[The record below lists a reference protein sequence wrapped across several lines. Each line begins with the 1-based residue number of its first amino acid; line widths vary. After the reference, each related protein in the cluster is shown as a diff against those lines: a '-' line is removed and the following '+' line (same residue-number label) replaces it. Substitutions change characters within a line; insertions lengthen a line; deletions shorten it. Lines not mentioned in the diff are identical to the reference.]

1 MLSIVHELAPAKLN
15 LTLKVL
21 PKRAD
26 GFHNIES
33 IFQKIRLCDE
43 LTVARSASAG
53 CSLQVHGM
61 DLPAENTVQKAF
73 SLFAEVAQIREGVS
87 VDLVKRIPSGAGM
100 GGGSS
105 DAAALLRALNSLFSA
120 GVPDE
125 TLAEIAGKVGSDV
138 PFFLYGDCA
147 VVSGRGEIVR
157 PVCGRRDLYFVV
169 ICPDVHSST
178 KEAYALVDEW
188 NMNNSVSKV
197 DWPSL
202 DELEGIYNKPAVEW
216 NFSNSFTQPLT
227 DKYPEIREAL
237 AAITVAGADFSEM
250 TGSGS
255 TVFGV
260 FEAQEKAQDA
270 YNRLAS
276 CFKRCYLCN
285 AF

>member
-1 MLSIVHELAPAKLN
+1 MLSNVFELAPAKLN

-21 PKRAD
+21 PKRED

-43 LTVARSASAG
+43 LTVSRSESAG
-53 CSLQVHGM
+53 FSLRVQGM
-61 DLPAENTVQKAF
+61 ELPEENTVKKAYT
-73 SLFAEVAQIREGVS
+73 LFAEAAKIQTGVS

-105 DAAALLRALNSLFSA
+105 DAAAMLRALNSLFSA
-120 GVPDE
+120 DVSQTE
-125 TLAEIAGKVGSDV
+125 LIKIAEKIGSDV

-147 VVSGRGEIVR
+147 VVSGRGEVVR
-157 PVCGRRDLYFVV
+157 PFDGRRDLYFVI

-188 NMNNSVSKV
+188 NMNGSVSKV
-197 DWPSL
+197 SWPLLKDL
-202 DELEGIYNKPAVEW
+202 DGIYKKSVGEW
-216 NFSNSFTQPLT
+216 NFANSFTEPLVN
-227 DKYPEIREAL
+227 KYAEIREAL
-237 AAITVAGADFSEM
+237 AAVTASGADFVDM

-260 FEAQEKAQDA
+260 FETQEKAQGA

-276 CFKRCYLCN
+276 CFKRCYLCD

>member
-1 MLSIVHELAPAKLN
+1 MLSDVFELAPAKLN
-15 LTLKVL
+15 LSLKVL

-43 LTVARSASAG
+43 LTVKRSASAG
-53 CSLQVHGM
+53 CSLHVQGM
-61 DLPAENTVQKAF
+61 DLPADNTVQKAYT
-73 SLFAEVAQIREGVS
+73 LFTEVTQIREGIA
-87 VDLVKRIPSGAGM
+87 VDLVKHIPSGAGM

-120 GVPDE
+120 GLSQDILVKI
-125 TLAEIAGKVGSDV
+125 AEKVGSDV

-157 PVCGRRDLYFVV
+157 PINGRRDLFFVV

-188 NMNNSVSKV
+188 YMNNSISKV

-202 DELEGIYNKPAVEW
+202 DELEGVYKQPVGEW
-216 NFSNSFTQPLT
+216 TFANSFTYPLINR
-227 DKYPEIREAL
+227 YPEIQIAL
-237 AAITVAGADFSEM
+237 AAITDSGADFVDM

-260 FEAQEKAQDA
+260 FDARGKAQDA

-276 CFKRCYLCN
+276 CFKHCYLCN

>member
-53 CSLQVHGM
+53 CSLRVHGM

-125 TLAEIAGKVGSDV
+125 ALAEIAGKVGSDV

-202 DELEGIYNKPAVEW
+202 DELEGIYNKPAGEW

-237 AAITVAGADFSEM
+237 AAITAAGADFAEM

>member
-1 MLSIVHELAPAKLN
+1 MLSDVFELAPAKLN
-15 LTLKVL
+15 LSLKVL

-43 LTVARSASAG
+43 LTVKRSASAG
-53 CSLQVHGM
+53 CSLHVQGM
-61 DLPAENTVQKAF
+61 DLPADNTVQKAYT
-73 SLFAEVAQIREGVS
+73 LFTEVTQIREGIA
-87 VDLVKRIPSGAGM
+87 VDLVKHIPSGAGM

-120 GVPDE
+120 GPSQDILVKI
-125 TLAEIAGKVGSDV
+125 AEKVGSDV

-157 PVCGRRDLYFVV
+157 PINGRRDLFFVV

-188 NMNNSVSKV
+188 YMNNSISKV

-202 DELEGIYNKPAVEW
+202 DELEGVYKQPVGEW
-216 NFSNSFTQPLT
+216 TFANSFTYPLINR
-227 DKYPEIREAL
+227 YPEIQIAL
-237 AAITVAGADFSEM
+237 AAITDSGADFVDM

-260 FEAQEKAQDA
+260 FDARGKAQDA

-276 CFKRCYLCN
+276 CFKHCYLCN

>member
-1 MLSIVHELAPAKLN
+1 MLSSVHELAPAKLN

-43 LTVARSASAG
+43 LTVTRSASAG

-61 DLPAENTVQKAF
+61 ELPAENTVQKAF
-73 SLFAEVAQIREGVS
+73 SLFAEVAKIREGVS
-87 VDLVKRIPSGAGM
+87 VDLVKHIPSGAGM

-120 GVPDE
+120 GVSDE
-125 TLAEIAGKVGSDV
+125 ILVEIAGKVGSDV

-147 VVSGRGEIVR
+147 VVSGRGEVVR
-157 PVCGRRDLYFVV
+157 PICGRRDLSFVV

-188 NMNNSVSKV
+188 YMNNSVSKV

-202 DELEGIYNKPAVEW
+202 DELEGIYNKSVGEW
-216 NFSNSFTQPLT
+216 NFANSFTQPLINR
-227 DKYPEIREAL
+227 YPEIQGAL
-237 AAITVAGADFSEM
+237 AAITASGADFADM

-260 FEAQEKAQDA
+260 FEAKEKAQDA

-276 CFKRCYLCN
+276 CFEHCYLCD

>member
-1 MLSIVHELAPAKLN
+1 MLSNVFELAPAKLN

-21 PKRAD
+21 PKRED

-43 LTVARSASAG
+43 LTVSRSESAG
-53 CSLQVHGM
+53 FSLHVQGM
-61 DLPAENTVQKAF
+61 ELPEENTVKKAYT
-73 SLFAEVAQIREGVS
+73 LFAEAAKIQTGVS

-105 DAAALLRALNSLFSA
+105 DAAAMLRALNSLFSA
-120 GVPDE
+120 DVSQTE
-125 TLAEIAGKVGSDV
+125 LIKIAEKIGSDV

-147 VVSGRGEIVR
+147 VVSGRGEVVR
-157 PVCGRRDLYFVV
+157 PFDGRRDLYFVI

-188 NMNNSVSKV
+188 NMNGSVSKV
-197 DWPSL
+197 SWPLLKDL
-202 DELEGIYNKPAVEW
+202 DGIYKKSVGEW
-216 NFSNSFTQPLT
+216 NFANSFTEPLVN
-227 DKYPEIREAL
+227 KYAEIREAL
-237 AAITVAGADFSEM
+237 AAVTASGADFVDM

-260 FEAQEKAQDA
+260 FETQEKAQGA

-276 CFKRCYLCN
+276 CFKRCYLCD

>member
-1 MLSIVHELAPAKLN
+1 MLSNVFELAPAKLN

-21 PKRAD
+21 PKRED

-43 LTVARSASAG
+43 LTVSRSESAG
-53 CSLQVHGM
+53 FSLHVQGM
-61 DLPAENTVQKAF
+61 ELPEENTVKKAYT
-73 SLFAEVAQIREGVS
+73 LFAEAAKIQTGVS

-105 DAAALLRALNSLFSA
+105 DAAAMLRALNSLFSA
-120 GVPDE
+120 DVSQTE
-125 TLAEIAGKVGSDV
+125 LIKIAEKIGSDV

-147 VVSGRGEIVR
+147 VVSGRGEVVR
-157 PVCGRRDLYFVV
+157 PFDGRRDLYFVI

-188 NMNNSVSKV
+188 NMNGSVSKV
-197 DWPSL
+197 SWPLLKDL
-202 DELEGIYNKPAVEW
+202 DVIYKKSVGEW
-216 NFSNSFTQPLT
+216 NFANSFTEPLVS
-227 DKYPEIREAL
+227 KYTEIREAL
-237 AAITVAGADFSEM
+237 AAVTASGADFVDM

-260 FEAQEKAQDA
+260 FETQEKAQGA

-276 CFKRCYLCN
+276 CFKRCYLCD

>member
-1 MLSIVHELAPAKLN
+1 MLSSVHELAPAKLN

-61 DLPAENTVQKAF
+61 ELPAENTVQKAF
-73 SLFAEVAQIREGVS
+73 SLFTEVAKIREGVS
-87 VDLVKRIPSGAGM
+87 VDLVKHIPSGAGM

-125 TLAEIAGKVGSDV
+125 ILVEIAGKVGSDV

-147 VVSGRGEIVR
+147 VVSGRGEVVR
-157 PVCGRRDLYFVV
+157 PICGRRDLSFVV

-188 NMNNSVSKV
+188 SMNNSVSKV

-202 DELEGIYNKPAVEW
+202 DELEGIYNKPVGEW
-216 NFSNSFTQPLT
+216 NFANSFTQPLINR
-227 DKYPEIREAL
+227 YPEIQGAL
-237 AAITVAGADFSEM
+237 AAITDSGADFADM

-260 FEAQEKAQDA
+260 FEAKEKAQDA

-276 CFKRCYLCN
+276 CFEHCYFCD

>member
-1 MLSIVHELAPAKLN
+1 MLSSVHELAPAKLN

-21 PKRAD
+21 PKRVD
-26 GFHNIES
+26 DFHNIES

-43 LTVARSASAG
+43 LTVTRSASAG

-61 DLPAENTVQKAF
+61 ELPAENTVQKAF
-73 SLFAEVAQIREGVS
+73 SLFAEVAKIREGVS
-87 VDLVKRIPSGAGM
+87 VDLVKHIPSGAGM

-125 TLAEIAGKVGSDV
+125 ILVEIAGKVGSDV

-147 VVSGRGEIVR
+147 VVSGRGEVVR
-157 PVCGRRDLYFVV
+157 PICGRRDLSFVV

-188 NMNNSVSKV
+188 YMNNSVSKV

-202 DELEGIYNKPAVEW
+202 DELEGIYNKSVGEW
-216 NFSNSFTQPLT
+216 NFANSFTQPLINR
-227 DKYPEIREAL
+227 YPEIQGAL
-237 AAITVAGADFSEM
+237 AAITASGADFADM

-260 FEAQEKAQDA
+260 FEAKEKAQDA

-276 CFKRCYLCN
+276 CFEHCYFCN

>member
-1 MLSIVHELAPAKLN
+1 MLSSVHELAPAKLN

-61 DLPAENTVQKAF
+61 ELPAENTVQKAF
-73 SLFAEVAQIREGVS
+73 SLFTEVAKIREGVS
-87 VDLVKRIPSGAGM
+87 VDLVKHIPSGAGM

-125 TLAEIAGKVGSDV
+125 ILVEIAGKVGSDV

-147 VVSGRGEIVR
+147 VVSGRGEVVR
-157 PVCGRRDLYFVV
+157 PICGRRDLSFVV

-188 NMNNSVSKV
+188 SMNNSVSKV

-202 DELEGIYNKPAVEW
+202 DELKGIYNKPVGEW
-216 NFSNSFTQPLT
+216 NFANSFTQPLINR
-227 DKYPEIREAL
+227 YPEIQGAL
-237 AAITVAGADFSEM
+237 AAITDSGADFADM

-260 FEAQEKAQDA
+260 FEAKEKAQDA

-276 CFKRCYLCN
+276 CFEHCYFCD

>member
-1 MLSIVHELAPAKLN
+1 MLSSVHELAPAKLN
-15 LTLKVL
+15 LTLRVL

-26 GFHNIES
+26 GFHGIES

-43 LTVARSASAG
+43 LTVSRSASAG
-53 CSLQVHGM
+53 CLLQVHGM
-61 DLPAENTVQKAF
+61 ELPAENTVQKAF
-73 SLFAEVAQIREGVS
+73 SLFAEAAQIREGVA

-120 GVPDE
+120 GVPE
-125 TLAEIAGKVGSDV
+125 KTLVEIAEKVGSDV

-147 VVSGRGEIVR
+147 VVSGRGEIVQ
-157 PVCGRRDLYFVV
+157 PVSGRRDLYFVV
-169 ICPDVHSST
+169 ICPEVHSST

-188 NMNNSVSKV
+188 YMNNSISKV

-202 DELEGIYNKPAVEW
+202 DELEGIYNRSAGEW
-216 NFSNSFTQPLT
+216 NFANSFTQPLT
-227 DKYPEIREAL
+227 DKYPEIHEAL
-237 AAITVAGADFSEM
+237 AAITAADADFAEM

-276 CFKRCYLCN
+276 CFERCYLCS

>member
-1 MLSIVHELAPAKLN
+1 MLSNVFELAPAKLN

-21 PKRAD
+21 PKRED

-43 LTVARSASAG
+43 LTVSRSESAG
-53 CSLQVHGM
+53 FSLRVQGM
-61 DLPAENTVQKAF
+61 ELPEENTVKKAYT
-73 SLFAEVAQIREGVS
+73 LFAEAAKIQTGVS

-105 DAAALLRALNSLFSA
+105 DAAAMLRALNSLFSA
-120 GVPDE
+120 DVSQTE
-125 TLAEIAGKVGSDV
+125 LIKIAEKIGSDV

-147 VVSGRGEIVR
+147 VVSGRGEVVR
-157 PVCGRRDLYFVV
+157 PFDGRRDLYFVI

-188 NMNNSVSKV
+188 NMNGSVSKV
-197 DWPSL
+197 SWPL
-202 DELEGIYNKPAVEW
+202 LKDLEGIYRKPVGEW
-216 NFSNSFTQPLT
+216 NFANSFTEPLVS
-227 DKYPEIREAL
+227 KYTEIREAL
-237 AAITVAGADFSEM
+237 AVVTASGADFVDM

-260 FEAQEKAQDA
+260 FETQEKAQGA

-276 CFKRCYLCN
+276 CFKRCYLCD

>member
-1 MLSIVHELAPAKLN
+1 MLSNVYELAPAKLN
-15 LTLKVL
+15 LTLRVL

-43 LTVARSASAG
+43 LTVTRSASAG

-61 DLPAENTVQKAF
+61 ELPAENTVQKAF
-73 SLFAEVAQIREGVS
+73 SLFAEVAKIREGVS
-87 VDLVKRIPSGAGM
+87 VDLVKHIPSGAGM

-125 TLAEIAGKVGSDV
+125 ILVEIAGKVGSDV

-147 VVSGRGEIVR
+147 VVSGRGEVVR
-157 PVCGRRDLYFVV
+157 PICGRRDLSFVV

-188 NMNNSVSKV
+188 YMNNSVSKV

-202 DELEGIYNKPAVEW
+202 DELEGIYNKSVGEW
-216 NFSNSFTQPLT
+216 NFANSFTQPLINR
-227 DKYPEIREAL
+227 YPEIQGAL
-237 AAITVAGADFSEM
+237 AAITASGADFADM

-260 FEAQEKAQDA
+260 FEAKEKAQDA

-276 CFKRCYLCN
+276 CFEHCYFCN

>member
-1 MLSIVHELAPAKLN
+1 MLSNVFELAPAKLN
-15 LTLKVL
+15 LSLKVL
-21 PKRAD
+21 PKRTD

-33 IFQKIRLCDE
+33 IFQKIRLYDE
-43 LTVARSASAG
+43 LTVKRSASAG
-53 CSLQVHGM
+53 CSLHVHGM
-61 DLPAENTVQKAF
+61 DLPADNTVQKAYA
-73 SLFAEVAQIREGVS
+73 LFTEVTQIREGIT
-87 VDLVKRIPSGAGM
+87 VDLVKHIPSGAGM

-105 DAAALLRALNSLFSA
+105 DAAALLCALNSLFSA
-120 GVPDE
+120 GLPQDILV
-125 TLAEIAGKVGSDV
+125 EIAEKVGSDV
-138 PFFLYGDCA
+138 PFFLYGDSA

-157 PVCGRRDLYFVV
+157 PINGRRDLCFVV

-188 NMNNSVSKV
+188 YMNNSISKV

-202 DELEGIYNKPAVEW
+202 DELEGIYKRPVGEW
-216 NFSNSFTQPLT
+216 TFANSFTHPLVSR
-227 DKYPEIREAL
+227 YPEIQTAL
-237 AAITVAGADFSEM
+237 AAITDSGADFADM

-276 CFKRCYLCN
+276 CFKHCYLCN